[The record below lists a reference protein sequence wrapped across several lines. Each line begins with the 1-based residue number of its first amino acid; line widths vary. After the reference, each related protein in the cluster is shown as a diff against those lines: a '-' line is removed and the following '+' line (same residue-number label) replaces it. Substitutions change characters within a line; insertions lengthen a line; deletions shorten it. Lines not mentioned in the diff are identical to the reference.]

1 MYIDHCIKITNML
14 TLEELLI
21 ETDPDLTL
29 AATMVIGF
37 DDSRHLALEYR
48 VTDCDDPLE
57 THIKYVSV
65 DQEDA
70 YVLAKK
76 VYVTL
81 TGLPGYICKRYGVRP
96 LCQTLPSQARALFGE
111 ILDFYKHHGIRYQLT
126 ERIAPHSNP

>member
-1 MYIDHCIKITNML
+1 ML

-48 VTDCDDPLE
+48 VPACDDPWE
-57 THIKYVSV
+57 TQMNYVSV
-65 DQEDA
+65 DHEDA

-76 VYVTL
+76 VHVTL

-96 LCQTLPSQARALFGE
+96 LCQTLPFQARALFEE
-111 ILDFYKHHGIRYQLT
+111 ILDFYQYHGIRDPLT
-126 ERIAPHSNP
+126 ERTVPHSNL